1 MEVWEEHGKL
11 LMDEIGVVVFAAGSP
26 KEFRQVR
33 WHLCPED
40 VLN

>member
-11 LMDEIGVVVFAAGSP
+11 LMDEIGVVAFAAGSL

-33 WHLCPED
+33 LRHFLVSEI
-40 VLN
+40 